1 MRSSY
6 DAHNL
11 PPALTTLQH
20 STGPENPP
28 SIQSTLSRMDEP
40 SAPQDSQAQ
49 GRSKS
54 RGRRR
59 GGAVRSKKSN
69 RTATAQAMS
78 QPLSSQK
85 NNSQPNEAKDDIDP
99 NNETVKL
106 PPNEQGVRSTRLLW
120 LGPMES
126 MMMDLYIQAV
136 ERGKRSDSG
145 FQSSTHKH
153 VTRELEKNFPEVAHC
168 ITDKKVK
175 SKLSQGFKRDY
186 KAFLALKNASGFGWD
201 DITGVATAS
210 TEVWER
216 YLGFHPYA
224 RKFWGSPFPEFHKL
238 DLIFGD
244 IRATPGKMLA
254 QSLSKAYSSMRI
266 SIPLVRLNQEIKPIP
281 LRHLLVRLLIYHEA
295 TPKRMPLRT
304 LSTGWSA
311 SYKTLGVNPNN
322 VSSNK
327 QQLHLGPSVTN
338 LQLAMSLYQEV
349 HAEEASQHEALSAF
363 KIFRSDTNA
372 QIFTSIREK
381 NLRLEWLHQQI
392 DEMNN

>member
-1 MRSSY
+1 
-6 DAHNL
+6 
-11 PPALTTLQH
+11 
-20 STGPENPP
+20 
-28 SIQSTLSRMDEP
+28 
-40 SAPQDSQAQ
+40 
-49 GRSKS
+49 
-54 RGRRR
+54 
-59 GGAVRSKKSN
+59 
-69 RTATAQAMS
+69 MS
-78 QPLSSQK
+78 QPLSSQE
-85 NNSQPNEAKDDIDP
+85 NNSQPNKAKDDIDP
-99 NNETVKL
+99 DNETVEL

-120 LGPMES
+120 SGPMES

-136 ERGKRSDSG
+136 ERGKRSNSG

-175 SKLSQGFKRDY
+175 SKLSQGFKRNY
-186 KAFLALKNASGFGWD
+186 EAFLALKNASGFGWD

-216 YLGFHPYA
+216 YLGSHPYA

-244 IRATPGKMLA
+244 IRATGENARSISQQGLQLNADLNTPGEA
-254 QSLSKAYSSMRI
+254 QPGDQTNPA
-266 SIPLVRLNQEIKPIP
+266 PP
-281 LRHLLVRLLIYHEA
+281 
-295 TPKRMPLRT
+295 
-304 LSTGWSA
+304 SA
-311 SYKTLGVNPNN
+311 SPTAYLSRSHSKKDAIANALNGLVGFLQN
-322 VSSNK
+322 SRSQSEQR
-327 QQLHLGPSVTN
+327 QQQQAATTSTPSVTN

>member
-40 SAPQDSQAQ
+40 SPPQDSQAQ

-120 LGPMES
+120 SGPMES

-244 IRATPGKMLA
+244 IRATGENARSISQQGLQLNADLNTPGEA
-254 QSLSKAYSSMRI
+254 QPGDQTNPA
-266 SIPLVRLNQEIKPIP
+266 PP
-281 LRHLLVRLLIYHEA
+281 
-295 TPKRMPLRT
+295 
-304 LSTGWSA
+304 SA
-311 SYKTLGVNPNN
+311 SPTAYLSRSHSKKDAIANALDGLVGFLQNSRSQSEQRQQQQAATT
-322 VSSNK
+322 SS
-327 QQLHLGPSVTN
+327 PSVTN

>member
-1 MRSSY
+1 
-6 DAHNL
+6 
-11 PPALTTLQH
+11 
-20 STGPENPP
+20 
-28 SIQSTLSRMDEP
+28 MDEP
-40 SAPQDSQAQ
+40 SPPQDSQAQ

-69 RTATAQAMS
+69 
-78 QPLSSQK
+78 P
-85 NNSQPNEAKDDIDP
+85 KDDIDP

-120 LGPMES
+120 SGPMES

-224 RKFWGSPFPEFHKL
+224 RKFWGSL
-238 DLIFGD
+238 QLNADLN
-244 IRATPGKMLA
+244 TPGEA
-254 QSLSKAYSSMRI
+254 QPGDQTNPA
-266 SIPLVRLNQEIKPIP
+266 PP
-281 LRHLLVRLLIYHEA
+281 
-295 TPKRMPLRT
+295 
-304 LSTGWSA
+304 SA
-311 SYKTLGVNPNN
+311 SPTAYLSRSHSKKDAIANALDGLVGFLQNSRSQSEQRQQQQAATT
-322 VSSNK
+322 SS
-327 QQLHLGPSVTN
+327 PSVTN

>member
-106 PPNEQGVRSTRLLW
+106 PPNEQGVRLTRLLW
-120 LGPMES
+120 SGPMES

-244 IRATPGKMLA
+244 IRATGENARSISQQGLQLNADLNTPGEA
-254 QSLSKAYSSMRI
+254 QPGDQTNPA
-266 SIPLVRLNQEIKPIP
+266 PP
-281 LRHLLVRLLIYHEA
+281 
-295 TPKRMPLRT
+295 
-304 LSTGWSA
+304 SA
-311 SYKTLGVNPNN
+311 SPTAYLSRSHSKKDAIANALDGLVGFLQNSRSQSEQRQQQQAATT
-322 VSSNK
+322 SS
-327 QQLHLGPSVTN
+327 PSVTN

>member
-1 MRSSY
+1 
-6 DAHNL
+6 
-11 PPALTTLQH
+11 
-20 STGPENPP
+20 
-28 SIQSTLSRMDEP
+28 MDEP
-40 SAPQDSQAQ
+40 SPPQDSQAQ

-85 NNSQPNEAKDDIDP
+85 NNSQPNEAEDDIDP

-120 LGPMES
+120 SGPMES

-244 IRATPGKMLA
+244 IRATGPTAYLSRSHSKKDAIANALDGLVGFLQNSRS
-254 QSLSKAYSSMRI
+254 QSEQRQQQQAATTSS
-266 SIPLVRLNQEIKPIP
+266 
-281 LRHLLVRLLIYHEA
+281 
-295 TPKRMPLRT
+295 
-304 LSTGWSA
+304 
-311 SYKTLGVNPNN
+311 
-322 VSSNK
+322 
-327 QQLHLGPSVTN
+327 PSVTN

>member
-1 MRSSY
+1 
-6 DAHNL
+6 
-11 PPALTTLQH
+11 
-20 STGPENPP
+20 
-28 SIQSTLSRMDEP
+28 MDEP
-40 SAPQDSQAQ
+40 SPPQDSQAQ

-85 NNSQPNEAKDDIDP
+85 NNSQPNKAKDDIDP

-120 LGPMES
+120 SGPMES

-244 IRATPGKMLA
+244 IRATGPTAYLSRSHSKKDAIANALDGLVGFLQNSRS
-254 QSLSKAYSSMRI
+254 QSEQRQQQQAATTSS
-266 SIPLVRLNQEIKPIP
+266 
-281 LRHLLVRLLIYHEA
+281 
-295 TPKRMPLRT
+295 
-304 LSTGWSA
+304 
-311 SYKTLGVNPNN
+311 
-322 VSSNK
+322 
-327 QQLHLGPSVTN
+327 PSVTN

>member
-1 MRSSY
+1 MTLTIC
-6 DAHNL
+6 HL
-11 PPALTTLQH
+11 PSPLCNTPPDQKIPPQSNQH
-20 STGPENPP
+20 SAEWTNQVLLK
-28 SIQSTLSRMDEP
+28 ILKLRVV
-40 SAPQDSQAQ
+40 
-49 GRSKS
+49 
-54 RGRRR
+54 RR
-59 GGAVRSKKSN
+59 AVEDAEAGQSN

-78 QPLSSQK
+78 QPLSSQE
-85 NNSQPNEAKDDIDP
+85 NNSQPNKAEDDIDP
-99 NNETVKL
+99 DNETVEL

-120 LGPMES
+120 SGPMES

-136 ERGKRSDSG
+136 ERGKRSNSG

-175 SKLSQGFKRDY
+175 SKLSQGFKRNY
-186 KAFLALKNASGFGWD
+186 EAFLALKNASGFGWD
-201 DITGVATAS
+201 NITGVATAS

-216 YLGFHPYA
+216 YLGSHPYA

-244 IRATPGKMLA
+244 IRATGENARSISQQGLQLNADLNTPGEA
-254 QSLSKAYSSMRI
+254 QPGDQTNPA
-266 SIPLVRLNQEIKPIP
+266 PP
-281 LRHLLVRLLIYHEA
+281 
-295 TPKRMPLRT
+295 
-304 LSTGWSA
+304 SA
-311 SYKTLGVNPNN
+311 SPTAYLSRSHSKKDAIANALNGLVGFLQN
-322 VSSNK
+322 SRSQSEQR
-327 QQLHLGPSVTN
+327 QQQQAATTSTPSVTN

>member
-1 MRSSY
+1 
-6 DAHNL
+6 
-11 PPALTTLQH
+11 
-20 STGPENPP
+20 
-28 SIQSTLSRMDEP
+28 MDEP
-40 SAPQDSQAQ
+40 SPPQDSQAQ

-59 GGAVRSKKSN
+59 GGAVQSKKSN

-85 NNSQPNEAKDDIDP
+85 NNSQPNEAEDDIDP

-120 LGPMES
+120 SGPMES

-244 IRATPGKMLA
+244 IRATGENARSISQQGLQLNADLNTPGEA
-254 QSLSKAYSSMRI
+254 QPGDQTNPAPPSASPTAYLSRSHSKKDAI
-266 SIPLVRLNQEIKPIP
+266 Q
-281 LRHLLVRLLIYHEA
+281 
-295 TPKRMPLRT
+295 T

-327 QQLHLGPSVTN
+327 QQLHLA
-338 LQLAMSLYQEV
+338 QV